1 MSVVIK
7 ADTNEL
13 YRKVLSIKETAA
25 DIHQQLLNISG
36 LMSDLGKYWQGDAYE
51 RHKTSSKAIVEDMI
65 PIVAMLETRPDQL
78 FKMAGIYE
86 TVEDFNKR
94 EAASLDPNVIE

>member
-51 RHKTSSKAIVEDMI
+51 RHKTSSKAIVEDM
-65 PIVAMLETRPDQL
+65 LETRPEQL

>member
-1 MSVVIK
+1 
-7 ADTNEL
+7 
-13 YRKVLSIKETAA
+13 
-25 DIHQQLLNISG
+25 
-36 LMSDLGKYWQGDAYE
+36 
-51 RHKTSSKAIVEDMI
+51 MI
-65 PIVAMLETRPDQL
+65 PIVAMLETRPEQL